1 MDSTLFP
8 KGILIGLF
16 IAVPVGPVGL
26 LCISRTL
33 TRGRLA
39 GLVSGLGAATADG
52 MYGIL
57 AGLGVAYVSE
67 YLIDHQVVLRL
78 VGGLL
83 LVCLGL
89 RQFFAKPGQNQG
101 LSNGSG
107 LVGYYISTFFLTLT
121 NPLTVLMFAAVF
133 AALGLQASAGT
144 YTALLALIAGV
155 FSGSALWWL
164 GLTYA
169 VSRFRLMLDAGQL
182 RILNYVVGSVIFVF
196 GIAALGSLIPM
207 A

>member
-1 MDSTLFP
+1 MDSMLFP
-8 KGILIGLF
+8 KGIIIGLS
-16 IAVPVGPVGL
+16 IAAPVGPVGL

-33 TRGRLA
+33 ARGRVA

-57 AGLGVAYVSE
+57 AGLGVAYVSD
-67 YLIDHQVVLRL
+67 YLIGHQVLLRL

-83 LVCLGL
+83 LICLGL
-89 RQFFAKPGQNQG
+89 RRFFAKPDLREEAN
-101 LSNGSG
+101 NGSG
-107 LVGYYISTFFLTLT
+107 LVGYYVSTFFLTLT

-133 AALGLQASAGT
+133 AALGLQGSAGD
-144 YTALLALIAGV
+144 YTALLALIGGV

-169 VSRFRLMLDAGQL
+169 VSRFRVILDEKQL
-182 RILNYVVGSVIFVF
+182 RISNIVVGSVIFAF
-196 GIAALGSLIPM
+196 GILALLSLVPM